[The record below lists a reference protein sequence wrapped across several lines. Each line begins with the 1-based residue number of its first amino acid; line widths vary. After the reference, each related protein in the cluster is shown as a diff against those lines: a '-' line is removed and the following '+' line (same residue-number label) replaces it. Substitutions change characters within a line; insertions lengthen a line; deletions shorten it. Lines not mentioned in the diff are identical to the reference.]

1 MRFWPRSAKRQR
13 GLADGVPLLGLV
25 LTVIVFSS
33 ADVLTGAGRSAASIE
48 PHNLDHQ
55 EFCGGSCVAASA
67 LI

>member
-1 MRFWPRSAKRQR
+1 VTARLIHLF
-13 GLADGVPLLGLV
+13 GLV

-33 ADVLTGAGRSAASIE
+33 ADVLTGAGRSAASTE

-55 EFCGGSCVAASA
+55 EFCGGSGVAASA